1 MLLAMKPVVAVVILL
16 ALCGCSQ
23 SNNVF
28 LGRVEASVGTHTVIV
43 TDCYRIHAPQPERLA
58 NGDYHYMPC
67 RDAEIWI
74 RRGEVTVNGASYGQ
88 LNDGDGVLVDHG
100 VVSIQ
105 RKRASLPPA

>member
-1 MLLAMKPVVAVVILL
+1 MKPAVAAVILL
-16 ALCGCSQ
+16 ALCGCSP

-28 LGRVEASVGTHTVIV
+28 LGRVEASVGTHTVVV

>member
-1 MLLAMKPVVAVVILL
+1 MKFLAVAVLL
-16 ALCGCSQ
+16 MLCACSQ

-28 LGRVEASVGTHTVIV
+28 FGRVEAKVGTHTVVV

-67 RDAEIWI
+67 RDAEVWI
-74 RRGEVTVNGASYGQ
+74 RSGEVSVNGTPYGPIA
-88 LNDGDGVLVDHG
+88 DGDNLLVDHG

-105 RKRASLPPA
+105 RKRAAN

>member
-1 MLLAMKPVVAVVILL
+1 MKFLAVAVLL
-16 ALCGCSQ
+16 MLCACSQ

-28 LGRVEASVGTHTVIV
+28 FGRVEAKVGTHTVVV

-67 RDAEIWI
+67 RDAEVWI
-74 RRGEVTVNGASYGQ
+74 RHGEVSVNGTSYGPIA
-88 LNDGDGVLVDHG
+88 DGDNLLVDHG

-105 RKRASLPPA
+105 RKRAAN

>member
-1 MLLAMKPVVAVVILL
+1 MKFLAVAVLL
-16 ALCGCSQ
+16 MLCACSQ

-28 LGRVEASVGTHTVIV
+28 FGRVEAKVGTHTVVV

-67 RDAEIWI
+67 RDAEVWI
-74 RRGEVTVNGASYGQ
+74 RRGEVSVNGTSYGPIA
-88 LNDGDGVLVDHG
+88 DGDNLLVDHG

-105 RKRASLPPA
+105 RKRAAN